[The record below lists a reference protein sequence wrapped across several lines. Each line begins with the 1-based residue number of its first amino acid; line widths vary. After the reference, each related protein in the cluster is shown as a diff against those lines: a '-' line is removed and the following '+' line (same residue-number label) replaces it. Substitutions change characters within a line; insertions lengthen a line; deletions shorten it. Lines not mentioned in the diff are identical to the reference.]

1 MMIILVDGDVI
12 AYRASFAKEGA
23 SLDEA
28 KEKTDE
34 LMDDIIFNTTQREEE
49 VEVFLTGKG
58 NFRYTL
64 SPTYKANRKDTPK
77 PEHLSD
83 VRNYMVD
90 MYGAVVSKGQEADDL
105 IAIRATELAYKC
117 IIVSTDKDFK
127 QIPCT
132 HYNPVKGFSF
142 VVDEFEATLFFY
154 TQILTGDRADN
165 IEGLYGIGPV
175 KAGKLLESATTEE
188 ELYERVM
195 TAYEGNEEL
204 VTMNAR
210 LLWLRRKEDDVWL
223 PPNQRTGDVLNG

>member
-1 MMIILVDGDVI
+1 MKGLYMIILVDGDVI
-12 AYRASFAKEGA
+12 AYRASFATEGA

-34 LMDDIIFNTTQREEE
+34 LMDNIIFNTTQREEE

-175 KAGKLLESATTEE
+175 KAGKLLDGATTEE
-188 ELYERVM
+188 ELYSRVM

-223 PPNQRTGDVLNG
+223 PPTQR

>member
-64 SPTYKANRKDTPK
+64 SPSYKANRKDTPK

-105 IAIRATELAYKC
+105 IAIRATELAYNC
-117 IIVSTDKDFK
+117 TIVSTDKDFK

-132 HYNPVKGFSF
+132 HYNPVKNVTF
-142 VVDEFEATLFFY
+142 VVEEFEATLFFY

-165 IEGLYGIGPV
+165 IEGIYGIGPV
-175 KAGKLLESATTEE
+175 KAGRLLESATTEE

-223 PPNQRTGDVLNG
+223 PPNQR